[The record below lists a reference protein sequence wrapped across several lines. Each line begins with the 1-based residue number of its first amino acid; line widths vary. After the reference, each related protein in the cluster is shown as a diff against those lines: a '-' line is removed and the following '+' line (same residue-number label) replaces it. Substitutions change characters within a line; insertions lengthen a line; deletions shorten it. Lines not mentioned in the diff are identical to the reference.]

1 MWKLLIILEF
11 SASFFELKWITL
23 VTIYQTK
30 KKKKKKPQKK
40 KKKKKKTPKNT
51 EIKRVTFNASFY
63 FVVLPPF
70 QRQLLSHQWLFL
82 AHTSSSGIFNLR
94 KHE

>member
-11 SASFFELKWITL
+11 SASFFELKWESLWSRFIKKK
-23 VTIYQTK
+23 QKKKEK
-30 KKKKKKPQKK
+30 KKK
-40 KKKKKKTPKNT
+40 